1 MTTKTKKGKTN
12 MTKSITMT
20 SQRVAV
26 TPTQAT
32 HWSNHS
38 RNKKRLEVEEHR
50 NTYIDPERTP
60 DNVTVL
66 DDLCDKTIAEWV
78 DEVYAE
84 DVADYNNKKADQR
97 PDRMLE
103 RYSDKLHHDKRQ
115 PKPYNEFVFSYGKAS
130 DLTKDGLPYFST
142 QSVKLNQGEHNIW
155 DNLDIGGQEWNTR
168 RDALVDFAEQL
179 PDLLPHMRFSY
190 ITVHLDET
198 NPHIHA
204 GAIGYTPV
212 EQTGKRPQMAHTPSV
227 SKAMRQTAV
236 DNGYQPAKNRKG
248 DPIDTDANRWV
259 MDEFLKGRMLETYNK
274 HSAEKAKRAPKQ
286 STKPPL
292 DMQYAK
298 QLLQPINQ
306 LAQQLA
312 TMRDQMEN
320 AINALDQYREEL
332 PEELQEVVDVLTS
345 VRDGELLE
353 HVFNVVEM
361 TKSDDLYLGGLHV
374 ATNYELDASPRRL
387 DGDTGDNDHG
397 DDTLDMYDDIINTL
411 MDDIEIDENA
421 QLMWHLMLFMIYY

>member
-1 MTTKTKKGKTN
+1 M
-12 MTKSITMT
+12 KSITMT

-50 NTYIDPERTP
+50 NTFIDPERTP

-66 DDLCDKTIAEWV
+66 DTIGDKTIAEWV

-84 DVADYNNKKADQR
+84 DVLDYNSKKADQR
-97 PDRMLE
+97 PERMLE
-103 RYSDKLHHDKRQ
+103 RYSDKIHHDKRQ
-115 PKPYNEFVFSYGKAS
+115 PKPYNEFVFSFGKSS

-142 QSVKLNQGEHNIW
+142 KGVKLNQGERNIW

-168 RDALVDFAEQL
+168 RDALVDFAHQL

-204 GAIGYTPV
+204 GAVGYTPV
-212 EQTGKRPQMAHTPSV
+212 EPTGKRPQMAHTPSI

-259 MDEFLKGRMLETYNK
+259 MDEFLKGHMLSTYNK
-274 HSAEKAKRAPKQ
+274 HSEEKAKRAPKQ
-286 STKPPL
+286 TKKPPL

-306 LAQQLA
+306 LAQELA
-312 TMRDQMEN
+312 SMRDKMAG
-320 AINALDQYREEL
+320 AIEALGEYREEL
-332 PEELQEVVDVLTS
+332 PEELQEAVDVLES
-345 VRDGELLE
+345 VRDGQLLGQIFE
-353 HVFNVVEM
+353 TVEM
-361 TKSDDLYLGGLHV
+361 TGSDDLYLNGILT
-374 ATNYELDASPRRL
+374 AKNYELDATQRQNEEPAG
-387 DGDTGDNDHG
+387 DGTN
-397 DDTLDMYDDIINTL
+397 YDDLI
-411 MDDIEIDENA
+411 DDIMNGYDFD
-421 QLMWHLMLFMIYY
+421 QLTQ

>member
-1 MTTKTKKGKTN
+1 MTKT
-12 MTKSITMT
+12 ITMT

-50 NTYIDPERTP
+50 NTFIDPERTP

-66 DDLCDKTIAEWV
+66 DTIGDKTIAEWV

-84 DVADYNNKKADQR
+84 DVLDYNSKKADQR
-97 PDRMLE
+97 PERMLE
-103 RYSDKLHHDKRQ
+103 KYSEKLHHDKRQ

-142 QSVKLNQGEHNIW
+142 EGVKLNQGEHNIW
-155 DNLDIGGQEWNTR
+155 DNLDIGGKEWNTR
-168 RDALVDFAEQL
+168 RDALVDFANQL

-198 NPHIHA
+198 NPHVHA
-204 GAIGYTPV
+204 GAVGYTPV
-212 EQTGKRPQMAHTPSV
+212 EQAGKRPQMAHTPSI

-259 MDEFLKGRMLETYNK
+259 MDDYLKNHMLTTYNK
-274 HSAEKAKRAPKQ
+274 HSEEKAKRAPKQ
-286 STKPPL
+286 TKKPPL
-292 DMQYAK
+292 DMQYTK

-306 LAQQLA
+306 LAQELA
-312 TMRDQMEN
+312 SMRDKMTE
-320 AINALDQYREEL
+320 AIETLSEYREEL
-332 PEELQEVVDVLTS
+332 PEELQEAVDVLES
-345 VRDGELLE
+345 VRDGQLLGQ
-353 HVFNVVEM
+353 VFDIVEM
-361 TKSDDLYLGGLHV
+361 TKSDTLYLNGILT
-374 ATNYELDASPRRL
+374 AKNYELEATQRQTDDSTP
-387 DGDTGDNDHG
+387 DGTN
-397 DDTLDMYDDIINTL
+397 YDDLIDNL
-411 MDDIEIDENA
+411 MNDYDLD
-421 QLMWHLMLFMIYY
+421 QLTQ

>member
-1 MTTKTKKGKTN
+1 MTKT
-12 MTKSITMT
+12 ITMT

-50 NTYIDPERTP
+50 NTFIDPERTP

-66 DDLCDKTIAEWV
+66 DTIGDKTIAEWV

-84 DVADYNNKKADQR
+84 DVLDYNSKKEDQR
-97 PDRMLE
+97 PERMLE
-103 RYSDKLHHDKRQ
+103 RFSDKLHHDKRQ
-115 PKPYNEFVFSYGKAS
+115 PKPYNEFVFSYGKSS

-142 QSVKLNQGEHNIW
+142 EGVKLNQGERNIW
-155 DNLDIGGQEWNTR
+155 DNLDIGGKEWNTR
-168 RDALVDFAEQL
+168 RDALVDFAQQL

-204 GAIGYTPV
+204 GAVGYTPV
-212 EQTGKRPQMAHTPSV
+212 EQTGKRPQMAHTPSI
-227 SKAMRQTAV
+227 SKAMRKTAI
-236 DNGYQPAKNRKG
+236 DAGYQPAKNRKG

-259 MDEFLKGRMLETYNK
+259 MDEMLKGHMLSTYNK
-274 HSAEKAKRAPKQ
+274 HSEEKTKRAPKQ
-286 STKPPL
+286 TKKPPL

-306 LAQQLA
+306 LAQELA
-312 TMRDQMEN
+312 SMRDKMAG
-320 AINALDQYREEL
+320 AIETLSDAREEL
-332 PEELQEVVDVLTS
+332 PEELQEAVDVLES
-345 VRDGELLE
+345 VRDGQLLGQ
-353 HVFNVVEM
+353 VFDIVKM
-361 TKSDDLYLGGLHV
+361 TESDTLYLNGILT
-374 ATNYELDASPRRL
+374 AREYELDASQRQHSDDNP
-387 DGDTGDNDHG
+387 DGTN
-397 DDTLDMYDDIINTL
+397 YDDLINDL
-411 MDDIEIDENA
+411 MDGYDFDELT
-421 QLMWHLMLFMIYY
+421 Q

>member
-1 MTTKTKKGKTN
+1 MTTKT
-12 MTKSITMT
+12 ITMT

-38 RNKKRLEVEEHR
+38 RNKKRLEIEEHR

-66 DDLCDKTIAEWV
+66 DEIGDKTIAEWV

-84 DVADYNNKKADQR
+84 DVADYNSKKADQR
-97 PDRMLE
+97 PERMLTN
-103 RYSDKLHHDKRQ
+103 YSDKLHNDKRQ
-115 PKPYNEFVFSYGKAS
+115 PKPYNEFVFSFGKAS

-142 QSVKLNQGEHNIW
+142 QGVKLKQGEHNIW
-155 DNLDIGGQEWNTR
+155 DNLDIGGAEWNTR
-168 RDALVDFAEQL
+168 RDALVDFAGQL

-198 NPHIHA
+198 NPHVHA
-204 GAIGYTPV
+204 GAVGYTPV
-212 EQTGKRPQMAHTPSV
+212 EQKGKRPQMAHTPSV
-227 SKAMRQTAV
+227 SKAMRQTAI
-236 DNGYQPAKNRKG
+236 DAGYQPAKNRKG

-259 MDEFLKGRMLETYNK
+259 MDDYLKCHMLTTYNK
-274 HSAEKAKRAPKQ
+274 HSNEPAKRAPKQ
-286 STKPPL
+286 SKKPPL

-298 QLLQPINQ
+298 QLLQPVNQ

-312 TMRDQMEN
+312 SMRDQMEN
-320 AINALDQYREEL
+320 AINTLDQYREEL
-332 PEELQEVVDVLTS
+332 SDELREAVDVLTS

-353 HVFNVVEM
+353 QIFDTIEM
-361 TKSDDLYLGGLHV
+361 TKSDNLYLGGLHV
-374 ATNYELDASPRRL
+374 AKNYELDASQRQL
-387 DGDTGDNDHG
+387 DGDTGDDDHSDG
-397 DDTLDMYDDIINTL
+397 TLDMYDDIINTI
-411 MDDIEIDENA
+411 MDGMEIDENA
-421 QLMWHLMLFMIYY
+421 QLL

>member
-1 MTTKTKKGKTN
+1 MTKT
-12 MTKSITMT
+12 ITMT

-50 NTYIDPERTP
+50 NTFIDPERTP

-66 DDLCDKTIAEWV
+66 DTIGDKTIAEWV

-84 DVADYNNKKADQR
+84 DVLEYNSKKADQR
-97 PDRMLE
+97 PERMLE

-115 PKPYNEFVFSYGKAS
+115 PKPYNEFVFSFGKSS

-142 QSVKLNQGEHNIW
+142 SGVKLNQGEHNIW
-155 DNLDIGGQEWNTR
+155 DNLDIGGKEWNTR
-168 RDALVDFAEQL
+168 RDALVDFAHQL

-198 NPHIHA
+198 NPHVHA
-204 GAIGYTPV
+204 GAVGYTPV
-212 EQTGKRPQMAHTPSV
+212 EQTGKRPQMAHTPSI

-259 MDEFLKGRMLETYNK
+259 MDEMLKDRMLSTYNK
-274 HSAEKAKRAPKQ
+274 HSEEKAKRAPKQ
-286 STKPPL
+286 TKKPPL

-306 LAQQLA
+306 LAQELA
-312 TMRDQMEN
+312 SMRDKMAG
-320 AINALDQYREEL
+320 AIEALGEYREEL
-332 PEELQEVVDVLTS
+332 PEELQEAVDVLES
-345 VRDGELLE
+345 VRDGQLLGQI
-353 HVFNVVEM
+353 FDTVEM
-361 TKSDDLYLGGLHV
+361 TQSDDLYLNGLHV
-374 ATNYELDASPRRL
+374 AKNYELDASQRQTDDSTP
-387 DGDTGDNDHG
+387 DGTN
-397 DDTLDMYDDIINTL
+397 YDDLIDDL
-411 MDDIEIDENA
+411 MNGYDFD
-421 QLMWHLMLFMIYY
+421 QLTQ

>member
-1 MTTKTKKGKTN
+1 MTKKEKT
-12 MTKSITMT
+12 ITMT

-50 NTYIDPERTP
+50 NTFIDPARTA

-66 DDLCDKTIAEWV
+66 DNLGERTLAEWV

-84 DVADYNNKKADQR
+84 DVADYNSRKADQR
-97 PDRMLE
+97 PERMLTN
-103 RYSDKLHHDKRQ
+103 YSDKIHHDKRQ

-142 QSVKLNQGEHNIW
+142 DGVKLKQGEHNIW
-155 DNLDIGGQEWNTR
+155 DNLDIGGKEWNTR
-168 RDALVDFAEQL
+168 RDALVDFARQL

-190 ITVHLDET
+190 IVVHLDET

-204 GAIGYTPV
+204 GAVGYTPV
-212 EQTGKRPQMAHTPSV
+212 EQTRKRPQMAHTPSI

-259 MDEFLKGRMLETYNK
+259 MDEMLKCHMLTTYNK
-274 HSAEKAKRAPKQ
+274 HSEEKAKRAPKQ
-286 STKPPL
+286 TKKPPL

-306 LAQQLA
+306 LAQEIA
-312 TMRDQMEN
+312 SMRDKMAE
-320 AINALDQYREEL
+320 AIDSLADYRDEL
-332 PEELQEVVDVLTS
+332 PEELQEAVDVLES
-345 VRDGELLE
+345 VRDGQLLGQIFE
-353 HVFNVVEM
+353 TVEM
-361 TKSDDLYLGGLHV
+361 TKSDHLALNGILI
-374 ATNYELDASPRRL
+374 AKNYELEATQRQHSDDNP
-387 DGDTGDNDHG
+387 DGTN
-397 DDTLDMYDDIINTL
+397 YDDLINDL
-411 MDDIEIDENA
+411 MDGYDFD
-421 QLMWHLMLFMIYY
+421 QLTQ